1 MIRLVRTHNPFEPS
15 IDREQHELAFH
26 PTQNLRDYLI
36 DARLDTDEIT
46 VSLNGQ
52 IVSAE
57 TALDTIPLD
66 QDCIVV
72 TPRVHGG
79 SLFRALGQLAVL
91 TASAAL
97 VATGVGAG
105 LGAFLGFSGAT
116 ALAVGNAILAG
127 AVNIGG
133 NLLISAIASALAP
146 SKKFASPSYAFSGP
160 STTAQ
165 SGIPIPKGY
174 GTFRSGGNIIAS
186 FVDVEGLD
194 QYINCLVCYGF
205 GPARSLT
212 GIQIN
217 GKDIST
223 YQNVQY
229 YLRLGSNDQTPIPA
243 FNRVENGY
251 PQDVQCLAGVPVV
264 VPGTGDLTQIIFV
277 DVVFPNG
284 LFVLTNDGNYIPLII
299 TYKVEYSEA
308 GQNNWQPVIQPL
320 TTFDVIT
327 YNPANGLPNPYNSWV
342 VVATDLPAGSGVVYF
357 SDNGPHTPGDPWSG
371 QQTVNVENPDTTSS
385 SYTKTFY
392 GEWQPVNLEINQVQV
407 SKWTAGYVYC
417 STFGTQA
424 IYQRTSIYG
433 LAPGKYDVRVTKYG
447 SGRWG
452 SPGDVQPGDNN
463 SPNVGQELWLHSVTE
478 VSLLTLAYP
487 NMILLGV
494 RALATNQISGSNVQ
508 ITALVEYGLR
518 SLDNNLL
525 PAQLQAFEEDN
536 PACVTADMMLD
547 RLYGGG
553 QYPGILPANLNRYID
568 EWVAWSELNDQLVDD
583 GSGNSIR
590 RHVFNG
596 IFDSEEDLWSAI
608 GDVAQMS
615 RAAVIPLGRDYGV
628 FIDAPDVPVQIF
640 TQGSMVADSFTE
652 TWLELD
658 ARANQVEV
666 QIADATRYYRQDN
679 PVVYMDPGNQNAGVA
694 IKNVRVNGKGITSP
708 AQAWHFARY
717 RERMNEFLLRSG
729 SFQCDPRAIAC
740 RPGNVV
746 ILQNDVPQW
755 GFGGLTLPGSSATAV
770 IMDRSDLP
778 FVYGTAYSLIVL
790 MPVILRY
797 TLTAGAVA
805 PSVDSTG
812 YTVGLEMALSG
823 FDNAQR
829 VTRAVIGSPG
839 VGAVDCLILSAAAGS
854 IILTPPPGFTPAP
867 GMTVVLYDTDV
878 LETCA
883 VLGITLVEG
892 VQTVQLST
900 PLSQPP
906 QDFSTYFYGPAGSQK
921 LARIV
926 RITKQTDFRSKVE
939 WADYDAQVYVDAVPT
954 VGETSALVTTN
965 PGVTSLTGSETMQST
980 GGSNVSYATLGW
992 INGPDTVG
1000 VGIYAQLVGG
1010 NTASNGGLPQL
1021 VARLT
1026 GLPTTWQTQVAPGI
1040 STVYT
1045 VVGFD
1050 RNNNYQA
1057 FSKAPSVTVAP
1068 VGAAANLLLNSSF
1081 QNGFTYWQPL
1091 TRASDTLTSDLGGG
1105 GEAVYT
1111 VGSSP
1116 ITVNSALYY
1125 QAVPSG
1131 SWSVGQNLMLSAY
1144 VATSAASAEQPN
1156 TGNVTLSLV
1165 FQQTSGSGS
1174 SASTTNIGV
1183 AVATQPMG
1191 SGTAVTR
1198 MTTPST
1204 VVPPGTT
1211 SILVWIGVD
1220 GGPTGAAPGPG
1231 LQVGSTVTT
1240 SYWLLQN
1247 ATATQT
1253 APGAYSPA
1261 SLPATVAATYTA
1273 IGVPPVPI
1281 TYNPPDRPPTGDPGP
1296 DPA

>member
-15 IDREQHELAFH
+15 LHREDRELVFH
-26 PTQNLRDYLI
+26 PTRNLRDYLI
-36 DARLDTDEIT
+36 DASLDTDEIV

-52 IVSAE
+52 IVSE
-57 TALDTIPLD
+57 EIALAIVPLD
-66 QDCIVV
+66 KDCIVV
-72 TPRVHGG
+72 TPRIHGG
-79 SLFRALGQLAVL
+79 SLFRALGQFAVL
-91 TASAAL
+91 AASAAL

-127 AVNIGG
+127 AVSIGG

-186 FVDVEGLD
+186 FVDIEGLD

-205 GPARSLT
+205 GPARSISS
-212 GIQIN
+212 IQIN

-229 YLRLGSNDQTPIPA
+229 YTRLGTNDQTPIPA
-243 FNRVENGY
+243 FNRVVNGY
-251 PQDVQCLAGVPVV
+251 PQDTQCLAGVPVI
-264 VPGTGDLTQIIFV
+264 VPGTGDLTQILFV
-277 DVVFPNG
+277 DIVFPNG

-299 TYKVEYSEA
+299 TYKVEYSAA

-327 YNPANGLPNPYNSWV
+327 YDPTTGKPNPYNSWV

-433 LAPGKYDVRVTKYG
+433 LAPGKYDVRITKYG

-463 SPNVGQELWLHSVTE
+463 SPNVGQELWIHSVSE
-478 VSLLTLAYP
+478 VSLLDLAYP
-487 NMILLGV
+487 NMVLVGV

-518 SLDNNLL
+518 TLDNNLL
-525 PAQLQAFEEDN
+525 PAELQTFEEDN
-536 PACVTADMMLD
+536 PACVAADMMLD

-568 EWVAWSELNDQLVDD
+568 EWVAWAELNDQLVDD
-583 GSGNSIR
+583 GNGNSIR

-596 IFDSEEDLWSAI
+596 VFDSEEDLWTAV
-608 GDVAQMS
+608 GAVAQMS

-628 FIDAPDVPVQIF
+628 FIDAPAVPVQIF
-640 TQGSMVADSFTE
+640 TMGSMVADSFTE

-679 PVVYMDPGNQNAGVA
+679 PIVYMDPANQNAGVA
-694 IKNVRVNGKGITSP
+694 IKNTRVNGLGITVP

-755 GFGGLTLPGSSATAV
+755 GFGGLTLIGSSTTAV
-770 IMDRSDLP
+770 VVDRNDLP
-778 FVYGTAYSLIVL
+778 FVAGTAYSLIVL

-797 TLTAGAVA
+797 TLTAGAVVA
-805 PSVDSTG
+805 SVDSTG
-812 YTVGLEMALSG
+812 YTVGLEMALAG
-823 FDNAQR
+823 FDNANR
-829 VTRAVIGSPG
+829 VTRAVVAGT
-839 VGAVDCLILSAAAGS
+839 DCLILSAAAGS
-854 IILTPPPGFTPAP
+854 LILTPPPGFTPAA
-867 GMTVVLYDTDV
+867 GMPVLLYDTDV

-883 VLGITLVEG
+883 VFGVTTVEN

-900 PLSQPP
+900 PLSQVP

-939 WADYDAQVYVDAVPT
+939 WADYDAQVYVDATPT
-954 VGETSALVTTN
+954 VGETSAQVTTS
-965 PGVTSLTGSETMQST
+965 PGVTALTGTESVQST
-980 GGSNVSYATLGW
+980 GAMNVSYVNLSW
-992 INGPDTVG
+992 QNGRDTVG
-1000 VGIYAQLVGG
+1000 VSIFAQLVGG
-1010 NTASNGGLPQL
+1010 NTATNGGLPQL

-1026 GLPTTWQTQVAPGI
+1026 GAPTTWQTQAAPGI
-1040 STVYT
+1040 SMVYT

-1050 RNNNYQA
+1050 LNNNYQA
-1057 FSKAPSVTVAP
+1057 FSKAPNVTVAP
-1068 VGAAANLLLNSSF
+1068 VGAAANLLLGSSF
-1081 QNGFTYWQPL
+1081 DTGFAYWQTFP
-1091 TRASDTLTSDLGGG
+1091 RSSDTLTSDTGGG

-1111 VGSSP
+1111 VGGSA
-1116 ITVNSALYY
+1116 ITTPSVLYY
-1125 QAVPSG
+1125 QTVPSAN
-1131 SWSVGQNLMLSAY
+1131 WSVGQNLMLSTY
-1144 VATSAASAEQPN
+1144 VQASVPPASPN
-1156 TGNVTLSLV
+1156 AGFVTLTLW
-1165 FQQTSGSGS
+1165 FQQTTGSGS
-1174 SASTTNIGV
+1174 SQTTTTIGV
-1183 AVATQPMG
+1183 AAATQSIGTGTPIIRLN
-1191 SGTAVTR
+1191 TAVT
-1198 MTTPST
+1198 
-1204 VVPPGTT
+1204 VVPAGTT
-1211 SILVWIGVD
+1211 SILALLSVD
-1220 GGPTGAAPGPG
+1220 GGSTTAAFTLPVGA
-1231 LQVGSTVTT
+1231 TVV
-1240 SYWLLQN
+1240 SSHWLLQSA
-1247 ATATQT
+1247 ATGQT
-1253 APGAYSPA
+1253 TPSPYSPA

-1273 IGVPPVPI
+1273 IGVPTTPV
-1281 TYNPPDRPPTGDPGP
+1281 TYPEPKPEPGQP
-1296 DPA
+1296 VEE